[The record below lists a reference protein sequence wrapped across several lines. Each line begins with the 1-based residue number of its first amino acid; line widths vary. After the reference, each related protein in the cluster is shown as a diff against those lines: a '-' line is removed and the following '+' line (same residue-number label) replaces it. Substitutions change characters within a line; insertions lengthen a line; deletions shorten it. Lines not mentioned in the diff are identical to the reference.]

1 MRSAIIPEQWINS
14 ARQYARYPKQN
25 TKLHSTTVFSVKNL
39 NYLNTHELSSPI
51 IAPTSIEKKLRVKKL
66 PIILNI
72 VDPVNSASGP
82 EYSNTVL
89 NNMIHTAS
97 FVIPSPKI
105 KLKSFG
111 YSSYLT
117 IEIAATTS
125 VQQSS
130 EHISKISM
138 TESLKCS
145 YSLYII

>member
-1 MRSAIIPEQWINS
+1 MNS

-25 TKLHSTTVFSVKNL
+25 TRLHSTTVFSVRNL
-39 NYLNTHELSSPI
+39 NCLNTQELSRPI
-51 IAPTSIEKKLRVKKL
+51 IAPTRIEKKLSDKKL

-105 KLKSFG
+105 KLKSLG
-111 YSSYLT
+111 YSSYFT

-125 VQQSS
+125 VQHSR
-130 EHISKISM
+130 EHISKISI

-145 YSLYII
+145 YSLY